1 MRTWKRKHPKY
12 GYFEVDGETLND
24 VIANFKENKR
34 GIDLAVDENHE
45 PNHIALW
52 RIRELSLEGN
62 DKLFARIE
70 LTDLGASKLW
80 RGEYKYFSPE
90 IIREDTD
97 NETGD
102 PIRNLLIGGAFTN
115 RPYFKDMQ
123 SLQATEVS
131 DSNEDTQFYFF
142 DKSPI
147 MDELKKLLQALLD
160 KETLEDADMSQADA
174 MYAERNGKDDPT
186 VAEMYA
192 SVVSKKDAQAQAKID
207 ADLKAKADDAS
218 ANADDKTGDK
228 ATFTDPATGKTKTV
242 SFAEFTAMQEKLDA
256 YAFAEKQKNV
266 SDKLSGLVFSETNKM
281 SVVLPKSID
290 KMTKFALSLNE
301 TQFAQFC
308 EIVKGFNT
316 EAGSMFSEEWKTGD
330 ATDDGATGTRSEKV
344 EAKAQELMKA
354 TPTMKYR
361 EAVLEANKLFA
372 EEDEDAEEEVQ

>member
-1 MRTWKRKHPKY
+1 
-12 GYFEVDGETLND
+12 
-24 VIANFKENKR
+24 
-34 GIDLAVDENHE
+34 
-45 PNHIALW
+45 
-52 RIRELSLEGN
+52 
-62 DKLFARIE
+62 
-70 LTDLGASKLW
+70 
-80 RGEYKYFSPE
+80 
-90 IIREDTD
+90 
-97 NETGD
+97 
-102 PIRNLLIGGAFTN
+102 
-115 RPYFKDMQ
+115 MQ

-174 MYAERNGKDDPT
+174 MYAEKNGKDDPT

-207 ADLKAKADDAS
+207 ADAKAKADDAS

-316 EAGSMFSEEWKTGD
+316 EAGSMFSEE
-330 ATDDGATGTRSEKV
+330 
-344 EAKAQELMKA
+344 
-354 TPTMKYR
+354 
-361 EAVLEANKLFA
+361 
-372 EEDEDAEEEVQ
+372 